1 MNKVLIATVVSS
13 ALLTQ
18 LSLLA
23 DEPITC
29 HWTGAAAESDNTAW
43 WVNPGNWAEGVVP
56 GLWRENVNGEWV
68 TNGCRGCTAVFG
80 KAASRAGATFIRPRS
95 SGDWELLGIR
105 SIRFEGADCSAYTFT
120 RQSGWT
126 WQWGYHPIRIEAGG
140 GIHVASEVESTQ
152 IFEELM
158 YGVGATANATC
169 YLENNSTCPLRIY
182 CIRRPTKG
190 EDVNAAWKGLFLQ
203 MQGTGTIQLEK
214 GIEWQYDLDQSYWL
228 AIIELAMTGG
238 KFVVTESMTGLYS
251 FRTVASSGLQ
261 HLELPAGVYFGTSYP
276 FYGATTYPFEFRED
290 LLVDG
295 GGSVRFMSGQGYN
308 FPQYIATGKTV
319 EYACTITN
327 VNTGTYKDEPAGLC
341 YAANSGGTVKITGAN
356 DIPGALQIGKA
367 IFEVATAGIVGGS
380 GQLGKGQR
388 VWLSN
393 DGKLRYIGVGEISDK
408 TIRLDGSDGT
418 IEQAGLGDLIF
429 GGADATTNTAVLT
442 LSSVNGAAVGFSGNV
457 TANLLLSDGATLALR
472 KPAVNA
478 VAIAVSSVMATG
490 ANTISVGDG
499 VAATIASLA
508 RSGEATVNVVMSGS
522 GSIKIPSFSAGF
534 TPVWLMVNGKRGI
547 VGADGTLVDRD
558 TVSDTTAIDAHGGVV
573 PNQDGAIVGITTAT
587 GPAGQNVTLGSDV
600 TKVAMLRQ
608 RQSVDPA
615 MVEIGAAQTLAAT
628 VIGVDAGARPLTIGS
643 VAGQG
648 EVLPVDDSLEIE
660 VNDSDGQLSV
670 NAVVSLTADQEI
682 RKTGGGTAEFSG
694 GFSGNV
700 KVSGGNVRVN
710 GSSATFAEMSG
721 DGSFFSQGS
730 PAGDLY
736 MVAQEGCLSLSGCV
750 ADSSIIVASNT
761 MASLVMNDGGVTGR
775 LSVAM
780 AQEAKG
786 AFYLKGGT
794 FAENGSDVNPRNRG
808 LRYRRISGGRYE
820 GLNTTVTHLAYDN
833 DEVLEVAGGTF
844 AQEYVHS
851 SWDFTMSLGYDW
863 NRGVLRITDGLVDLK
878 GNLNIPNV
886 GDSGSG
892 VLTIDGP
899 MAELKFPADRGI
911 HIGMCQDSRFV
922 NEQIVNLN
930 AGKLTANYVNAYKT
944 WNNSSQK
951 RIVNF
956 NGGTFNYLGGNSPF
970 GTPGSDWEWPVDR
983 VTVYEKGATIE
994 TLSAGAV
1001 AKVPFD
1007 APTGKGVKRVL
1018 WTPVSGL
1025 APGAQVVIVRDAVGS
1040 GSGASVLA
1048 QVSDEGV
1055 LTNMVVMSAGC
1066 DYTMGQTTASL
1077 RRKSGSAFQNIATFD
1092 CELCDQVSGGLTK
1105 TGNGTLGLEAV
1116 NTYTGQT
1123 VIKGGT
1129 LRLNGDNV
1137 INSAS
1142 ELVLD
1147 GGNIDINGKAQVFS
1161 DFEWKSGEVMNG
1173 TVSATSLKVDFNRV
1187 LTSDVKRVN
1196 SAYVEY
1202 GAGAEFVLL
1211 NYDPTRLDPSK
1222 SYWLC
1227 KFVGGIP
1234 VGLPVVQIDLP
1245 PEFYLS
1251 VDNRGIRIVRARGMV
1266 IKIR

>member
-1 MNKVLIATVVSS
+1 MNKLLIASVVSS

-43 WVNPGNWAEGVVP
+43 WVNPDNWAEGVVP

-68 TNGCRGCTAVFG
+68 TNGCKGCTAVFG
-80 KAASRAGATFIRPRS
+80 KAASRAGATFIRARS
-95 SGDWELLGIR
+95 SGDWELLGIKD
-105 SIRFEGADCSAYTFT
+105 IRFEGADCSAYTFT
-120 RQSGWT
+120 RQRGWT

-140 GIHVASEVESTQ
+140 GIYVASEVATTQ
-152 IFEELM
+152 TFEELM

-169 YLENNSTCPLRIY
+169 YLENNSPCPLRIY
-182 CIRRPTKG
+182 CIRRPVKG

-203 MQGTGTIQLEK
+203 MKGTGTIQLEK

-251 FRTVASSGLQ
+251 FRTVASSGPQ
-261 HLELPAGVYFGTSYP
+261 HLELPTGVYFGTSYP

-290 LLVDG
+290 LLIDG

-308 FPQYIATGKTV
+308 FPQYIAAGKTV

-327 VNTGTYKDEPAGLC
+327 VNSGTYKDEPAGLC
-341 YAANSGGTVKITGAN
+341 YAANSGGIVKITGAN
-356 DIPGALQIGKA
+356 DIPGALQIGKVT
-367 IFEVATAGIVGGS
+367 FEVTTAGMVGGS

-388 VWLSN
+388 IWLSN
-393 DGKLRYIGVGEISDK
+393 EGKLRYIGAGEISDK
-408 TIRLDGSDGT
+408 TICLDGSNGT
-418 IEQAGLGDLIF
+418 IEQAGSGDLIF
-429 GGADATTNTAVLT
+429 GGADSTANSSVLT
-442 LSSVNGAAVGFSGNV
+442 LSSVRGAAVGFSGDV
-457 TANLLLSDGATLALR
+457 TANLSLNDGATLALR
-472 KPAVNA
+472 KPGGSAVT
-478 VAIAVSSVMATG
+478 IAVSSVTATG

-499 VAATIASLA
+499 VTATIASLV
-508 RSGEATVNVVMSGS
+508 RSGEATVNVAMSGS
-522 GSIKIPSFSAGF
+522 GSLKLPSVSEGF
-534 TPVWLMVNGKRGI
+534 TPVWLLVNGKRGI
-547 VGADGTLVDRD
+547 VGAGGTLINRD
-558 TVSDTTAIDAHGGVV
+558 TASDTTVIDAHGGVL
-573 PNQDGAIVGITTAT
+573 PNQAGARVGITTAT
-587 GPAGQNVTLGSDV
+587 GPAGQNVTLGSDA
-600 TKVAMLRQ
+600 TTVAMLRQ

-615 MVEIGAAQTLAAT
+615 TVEIGAAQTLAST
-628 VIGVDAGARPLTIGS
+628 VIAVDAGAQPLTLGS

-648 EVLPVDDSLEIE
+648 VVAPSDDLLELEVEDA
-660 VNDSDGQLSV
+660 DGQLFV
-670 NAVVSLTADQEI
+670 NAVVSLTADQVML
-682 RKTGGGTAEFSG
+682 KSGDGAAEFSG
-694 GFSGNV
+694 GLIGNV
-700 KVSGGNVRVN
+700 KVSGGKVKIN
-710 GSSATFAEMSG
+710 GPDATSAEVSG
-721 DGSFFSQGS
+721 EGLFLTKGS

-736 MVAQEGCLSLSGCV
+736 MIAQEGCLSLSGCI

-761 MASLVMNDGGVTGR
+761 MASLVMNDGDVTGR

-780 AQEAKG
+780 AQESRG
-786 AFYLKGGT
+786 AFCLTGGT
-794 FAENGSDVNPRNRG
+794 FVEIGNDVNPRNRG

-820 GLNTTVTHLAYDN
+820 GLKTTVTHLAYDN

-863 NRGVLRITDGLVDLK
+863 NRGVLRVTDGLVDLK
-878 GNLNIPNV
+878 GNLNIPNI
-886 GDSGSG
+886 GDSGCG

-983 VTVYEKGATIE
+983 VTVYGGGATIE
-994 TLSAGAV
+994 TMSASAV

-1007 APTGKGVKRVL
+1007 APTGKGVSRVL

-1025 APGAQVVIVRDAVGS
+1025 APGAQIVVVRDASGA

-1048 QVSDEGV
+1048 QVSDEGM

-1066 DYTMGQTTASL
+1066 DYTTGQTTASL

-1105 TGNGTLGLEAV
+1105 TGSGTLGLEAV
-1116 NTYTGQT
+1116 NTYTGPT
-1123 VIKGGT
+1123 VVKSGA

-1137 INSAS
+1137 INPAS
-1142 ELVLD
+1142 VLMLD
-1147 GGNIDINGKAQVFS
+1147 GGNFDVNGKVQTFS
-1161 DFEWKSGEVMNG
+1161 DFEWKSGAVLNG
-1173 TVSATSLKVDFNRV
+1173 TVSVTALTVDFNRV
-1187 LTSDVKRVN
+1187 LAGDVKFVN

-1202 GAGAEFVLL
+1202 AADAEFALL
-1211 NYDPTRLDPSK
+1211 NYEPGRLDPSK

-1227 KFVGGIP
+1227 RFVGGIP
-1234 VGLPVVQIDLP
+1234 VGLPTVQIDLP
-1245 PEFYLS
+1245 TGFYLS
-1251 VDNRGIRIVRARGMV
+1251 VENRGIRIVRASGMV